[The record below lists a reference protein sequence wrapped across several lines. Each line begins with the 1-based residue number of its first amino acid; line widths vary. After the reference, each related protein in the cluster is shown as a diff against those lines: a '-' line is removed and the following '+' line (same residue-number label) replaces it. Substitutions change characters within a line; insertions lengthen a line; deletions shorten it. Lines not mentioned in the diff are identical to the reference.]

1 MDKVEI
7 NNSMKYSLIGSIV
20 VAILMIA
27 LGYYLTKVVENDKK
41 LQTCDADWYLKII
54 GWLMIIGNG
63 ITLCASGYMLY
74 KLK

>member
-54 GWLMIIGNG
+54 GWLMIIGNA
-63 ITLCASGYMLY
+63 ITLCVSGYMLY

>member
-1 MDKVEI
+1 
-7 NNSMKYSLIGSIV
+7 MKYSFIGSIV
-20 VAILMIA
+20 LAILMIA